1 MKKLIVLT
9 IFFVFSLTS
18 HSLALDK
25 QLASKFNMMFSQ
37 FTPEMIAKRPCEVN
51 AKQLFELIKAKDNFV
66 ILDIRTPQEMEIV
79 GVTYKNSLKIP
90 MNELFKDENLAKLP
104 KDRKIIVLCHTGAR
118 AIAASIAL
126 RAVGFENA
134 FMFKGGIAELAA
146 ESGRSV
152 VGILW

>member
-1 MKKLIVLT
+1 MKKLLILTVL
-9 IFFVFSLTS
+9 FVFLITS
-18 HSLALDK
+18 VSFALDK
-25 QLASKFNMMFSQ
+25 QLASKFNAMFSQ

-51 AKQLFELIKAKDNFV
+51 AKQLFEMIKAKDKFV

-79 GVTYKNSLKIP
+79 DVAYKNSLKIP

-104 KDRKIIVLCHTGAR
+104 KDGKIIVLCHTGAR
-118 AIAASIAL
+118 AIAAAMAL

-134 FMFKGGIAELAA
+134 FMFKGGIAELATEA
-146 ESGRSV
+146 GRSV